1 MGIDEIIEEM
11 PEYQQATA
19 DSGNG
24 QSAAEASN
32 GNGQQRQSAMT
43 GPSIRIQ
50 TPGGEELEA
59 TTESLIVYLLAIQT
73 LLLLII
79 AVRL

>member
-19 DSGNG
+19 DTNG
-24 QSAAEASN
+24 QSAPTTSN
-32 GNGQQRQSAMT
+32 GNGQQRQSTLT